1 MPARKIQKH
10 FSSRRFYNL
19 KSIDIYSQTLFFSQS
34 EGLSFTPLNYDLK
47 YLIFPLNDSKTAL
60 VERSIKEVNDFL
72 IHLLR

>member
-1 MPARKIQKH
+1 MFLN

-47 YLIFPLNDSKTAL
+47 YLIFPLNDLKTAL